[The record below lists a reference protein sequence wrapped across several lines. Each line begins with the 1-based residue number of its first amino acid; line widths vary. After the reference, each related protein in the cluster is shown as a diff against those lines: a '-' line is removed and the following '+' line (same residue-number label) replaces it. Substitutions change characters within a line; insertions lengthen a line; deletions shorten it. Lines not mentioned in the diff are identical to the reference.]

1 MFFVLLIATFTA
13 TAWCLWAATRPPK
26 CAQPPVETPP
36 RGPTTVDWDEQ
47 TDGIEVQTDGIEAK
61 HRMLDKCFA
70 QYPQND
76 DDIDPPTVIA
86 RRR

>member
-13 TAWCLWAATRPPK
+13 TAWCLWAAARPPK

-47 TDGIEVQTDGIEAK
+47 TDGIE
-61 HRMLDKCFA
+61 DKRTAGDKRFA

-76 DDIDPPTVIA
+76 DDRDPPTVFA
-86 RRR
+86 GRR